1 MIMGEMPEIWFPNLG
16 IKIKELNNVAFTVF
30 GLNVYWYGVIIG
42 LGIIISLAL
51 AVKEAKRTGQNPDN
65 YMDFTMIAI
74 VICVICARLYYVIF
88 SWDYY
93 SQHLNEIFA
102 TRNGGLAIYGG
113 IIGGI
118 ATAIV
123 YTKVKKLNF
132 WLFADTTA
140 PSLLLGQIIGRWGN
154 FFNREAFGGYT
165 DGLFAM
171 RYMKEQVS
179 NIPQS
184 VLDNIINVNGVQYIQ
199 VQPTF
204 LYESLWNLGVF
215 VILMI
220 LKRRKKFDG
229 EIFGFYLLG
238 YGLGRVWIEGLRT
251 DQLILGNTGIPV
263 SQLLSAI
270 IIIISIVI
278 LYIRYKKIG
287 NLYKND
293 N

>member
-1 MIMGEMPEIWFPNLG
+1 MGEMPEIWFPNLG

-179 NIPQS
+179 HIPQS

-204 LYESLWNLGVF
+204 LYESLWNLVVF
-215 VILMI
+215 AILMI

-229 EIFGFYLLG
+229 EIFGLYLLG